1 LPSNSFICD
10 CSGLSLYRFERNAS
24 RIFKLLRTAARAAR
38 WRISAIFPIE
48 GRILQSLNLKNPE
61 ARRLAAELAALTG
74 ESMTAAVIGAMELRL
89 EAERRKK
96 GTTTEQILA
105 FAERFSRELRPGL
118 SSADH
123 ADLYDESGIP
133 K

>member
-1 LPSNSFICD
+1 M
-10 CSGLSLYRFERNAS
+10 
-24 RIFKLLRTAARAAR
+24 R
-38 WRISAIFPIE
+38 WHISAILPAE

-61 ARRLAAELAALTG
+61 AHRLAAELAALTG

-96 GTTTEQILA
+96 ATKTTAERILA
-105 FAERFSRELRPGL
+105 FAERFSKGLRPGL

>member
-1 LPSNSFICD
+1 
-10 CSGLSLYRFERNAS
+10 
-24 RIFKLLRTAARAAR
+24 LRSTARAAR

-105 FAERFSRELRPGL
+105 FAARTIVG
-118 SSADH
+118 
-123 ADLYDESGIP
+123 
-133 K
+133 

>member
-1 LPSNSFICD
+1 V
-10 CSGLSLYRFERNAS
+10 
-24 RIFKLLRTAARAAR
+24 R
-38 WRISAIFPIE
+38 WHISAIFPAE
-48 GRILQSLNLKNPE
+48 GRILQSFNLKNPE
-61 ARRLAAELAALTG
+61 AHRLAAELAALTG
-74 ESMTAAVIGAMELRL
+74 ESMTAAVIRPMELRL

-96 GTTTEQILA
+96 GTTTTEQILA
-105 FAERFSRELRPGL
+105 FAERFSKGLRPGL